1 MKPHHLIYM
10 VLMLMTTL
18 PVVGQNPLEFRGQL
32 SAYGAYNPNSDL
44 DVMFGGRYIP
54 ELTYRHSLH
63 NNHSLDFM
71 ASANIYGS
79 LLTRPFYTNTT
90 DGDVQPYRIWA
101 RYTGNQYEI
110 RAGLQKINFGSAT
123 VLRPLQWFDEIDPR
137 DPLQLT
143 NGVYALLGRYYF
155 MNNANIWLWLLYG
168 NEKTRGFEAVP
179 SNEHIPE
186 FGGRFQYP
194 VPAGELALS
203 YHNRTADS
211 RDVIGLPV
219 LDKVPENRIG
229 LDGKWDVEVG
239 LWFEAVYVSKTKDVG
254 QLTHQHYLTLGTD
267 YTFGV
272 GNGLNVV
279 AEHMLASL
287 DEKAFAFDGA
297 ISNTSAATIMY
308 PLTLNDNISS
318 VFYYSWEEE
327 VVSAF
332 VSYEHQFRRLVGY
345 IMAYYNAE
353 TTTQLQQNE
362 LLYNLTGPGLRL
374 MVVFNH

>member
-1 MKPHHLIYM
+1 MKFLHMIYM
-10 VLMLMTTL
+10 VLMLVAT
-18 PVVGQNPLEFRGQL
+18 PPAVGQNSLEFRGQL
-32 SAYGAYNPNSDL
+32 SAYGAYNPDSDL
-44 DVMFGGRYIP
+44 DVLLGGRYIP
-54 ELTYRHSLH
+54 ELTYSHGLR
-63 NNHSLDFM
+63 NNNRLDFM

-79 LLTRPFYTNTT
+79 VLTRPFDANTA

-101 RYTGNQYEI
+101 RYTGKQYEI
-110 RAGLQKINFGSAT
+110 RAGLQKINFGSAS

-155 MNNANIWLWLLYG
+155 MNNANIWLWMLYG
-168 NEKTRGFEAVP
+168 NEKTRGFEVVP

-194 VPAGELALS
+194 VPVGELALS
-203 YHNRTADS
+203 YHHRTADT
-211 RDVIGLPV
+211 RDVIGLPAYE
-219 LDKVPENRIG
+219 KVPENRIG

-239 LWFEAVYVSKTKDVG
+239 LWFEAVYVGKTKDVG

-267 YTFGV
+267 YTFGL
-272 GNGLNVV
+272 GNGLNFV
-279 AEHMLASL
+279 AEHMLAAF

-297 ISNTSAATIMY
+297 VSNTSAATIMY
-308 PLTLNDNISS
+308 PLTLNDNINS
-318 VFYYSWEEE
+318 VFYYSWEEKAF
-327 VVSAF
+327 SAF

-345 IMAYYNAE
+345 VMAYYNTE
-353 TTTQLQQNE
+353 TTQLLQQNE

>member
-1 MKPHHLIYM
+1 M
-10 VLMLMTTL
+10 VLMLVITL
-18 PVVGQNPLEFRGQL
+18 PAIGQNSLEFRGQL
-32 SAYGAYNPNSDL
+32 SAYGAYNPDSDL
-44 DVMFGGRYIP
+44 DVLLGGRYIP
-54 ELTYRHSLH
+54 ELTYSHGLR
-63 NNHSLDFM
+63 NNNSLDFM

-79 LLTRPFYTNTT
+79 LLTRPFDANTA

-101 RYTGNQYEI
+101 RYTGGQYEI
-110 RAGLQKINFGSAT
+110 RAGLQKINFGSAA

-155 MNNANIWLWLLYG
+155 MNNANVWLWMLYG

-179 SNEHIPE
+179 SNENVPE

-194 VPAGELALS
+194 VPAGEVALS
-203 YHNRTADS
+203 YHHRTADT
-211 RDVIGLPV
+211 RDVTGLPAYK
-219 LDKVPENRIG
+219 KVPENRIG

-239 LWFEAVYVSKTKDVG
+239 LWFEAVYVGKTKDVG

-279 AEHMLASL
+279 AEHMLASF
-287 DEKAFAFDGA
+287 DENAFAFDGVVTN
-297 ISNTSAATIMY
+297 ISAATIMY

-318 VFYYSWEEE
+318 VFYFSWEEE
-327 VVSAF
+327 AFSAF

-345 IMAYYNAE
+345 VMAYYNAE
-353 TTTQLQQNE
+353 TNEQLQQNE

>member
-1 MKPHHLIYM
+1 M
-10 VLMLMTTL
+10 
-18 PVVGQNPLEFRGQL
+18 
-32 SAYGAYNPNSDL
+32 
-44 DVMFGGRYIP
+44 
-54 ELTYRHSLH
+54 
-63 NNHSLDFM
+63 
-71 ASANIYGS
+71 
-79 LLTRPFYTNTT
+79 
-90 DGDVQPYRIWA
+90 
-101 RYTGNQYEI
+101 
-110 RAGLQKINFGSAT
+110 QKINFGSAA

-155 MNNANIWLWLLYG
+155 MNNANVWLWMLYG

-179 SNEHIPE
+179 SNENVPE

-194 VPAGELALS
+194 VPAGEVALS
-203 YHNRTADS
+203 YHHRTADT
-211 RDVIGLPV
+211 RDVTGLPAYK
-219 LDKVPENRIG
+219 KVPENRIG

-239 LWFEAVYVSKTKDVG
+239 LWFEAVYVGKTKEVG

-279 AEHMLASL
+279 AEHMLASF
-287 DEKAFAFDGA
+287 DEKAFAFDGVVTN
-297 ISNTSAATIMY
+297 ISAATITY
-308 PLTLNDNISS
+308 PLTLNDKISS
-318 VFYYSWEEE
+318 VFYFSWEEE
-327 VVSAF
+327 AFSAF

-345 IMAYYNAE
+345 VMAYYNAKTNE
-353 TTTQLQQNE
+353 QLQQNE

>member
-1 MKPHHLIYM
+1 M
-10 VLMLMTTL
+10 
-18 PVVGQNPLEFRGQL
+18 
-32 SAYGAYNPNSDL
+32 
-44 DVMFGGRYIP
+44 
-54 ELTYRHSLH
+54 
-63 NNHSLDFM
+63 
-71 ASANIYGS
+71 
-79 LLTRPFYTNTT
+79 
-90 DGDVQPYRIWA
+90 
-101 RYTGNQYEI
+101 
-110 RAGLQKINFGSAT
+110 
-123 VLRPLQWFDEIDPR
+123 
-137 DPLQLT
+137 
-143 NGVYALLGRYYF
+143 
-155 MNNANIWLWLLYG
+155 
-168 NEKTRGFEAVP
+168 
-179 SNEHIPE
+179 
-186 FGGRFQYP
+186 
-194 VPAGELALS
+194 PAGELALS
-203 YHNRTADS
+203 YHHRTADS

>member
-1 MKPHHLIYM
+1 MKFHHLIYM
-10 VLMLMTTL
+10 VLMLVIAS
-18 PVVGQNPLEFRGQL
+18 PVVGQNSLEFRGQL
-32 SAYGAYNPNSDL
+32 SGYGAYNPDSDL
-44 DVMFGGRYIP
+44 DVLLGGRYIP
-54 ELTYRHSLH
+54 ELTYSHRLR

-79 LLTRPFYTNTT
+79 VLMRPFDANTAH
-90 DGDVQPYRIWA
+90 GDVQPYRIWA
-101 RYTGNQYEI
+101 RYTGGQYEI

-155 MNNANIWLWLLYG
+155 MNNANVWLWMLYG
-168 NEKTRGFEAVP
+168 NKKTRGFEAVP
-179 SNEHIPE
+179 SNENVPE

-203 YHNRTADS
+203 YHHRTADT
-211 RDVIGLPV
+211 RDVMSLPAYE
-219 LDKVPENRIG
+219 KAPENRLG

-239 LWFEAVYVSKTKDVG
+239 LWFEAVYVGKTKEVG

-279 AEHMLASL
+279 AEHMLASF

-318 VFYYSWEEE
+318 VFYYSWEEKAF
-327 VVSAF
+327 SAF

-345 IMAYYNAE
+345 VMAYYNAE
-353 TTTQLQQNE
+353 TNEQLQQNE